1 MIIYIEDVFPILL
14 SFLGALVTYL
24 LLLSHKSN
32 KHVNVF
38 LIFILVFITLKSLF
52 LGLISDQTVIT
63 WLKPFSMIIVPSF
76 YLYFKSLINDEQI
89 SIGKSIPH
97 FLYPTLFSSLFL
109 FQTFYLVIPEEI
121 WMSIRELN
129 ILNYVFFYL
138 IITTHL
144 LHDFYLKRNQDLSK
158 ERHFNSLK
166 NWILPL
172 FILFVL
178 ISVTRVI
185 NVCFFAENNVG
196 AFSSVSV
203 IMRIVLIFTVLLKM
217 ITTPEI
223 IFGFPKLLERLA
235 QTSKE
240 AQLTNV
246 EIWNLAHPYVTNV
259 QDLKLTPIINT
270 KLEAY
275 AAEIEQFVHTHHS
288 FRDSKYTLKH
298 LATDINIPSSHLT
311 YVIKYHCK
319 LSFIELKNHYRI
331 IDSLHLIEND
341 YLRSHT
347 LDSLA
352 SKVGFVSYNSFYV
365 SFKKQIG
372 LSPKEYT
379 DSNDNL
385 IHSHPLFS
393 S

>member
-1 MIIYIEDVFPILL
+1 MIINIEDVFPILL

-166 NWILPL
+166 NWILPS

-319 LSFIELKNHYRI
+319 LSYIEIKNHYRI
-331 IDSLHLIEND
+331 LDSLHLIEND

>member
-1 MIIYIEDVFPILL
+1 MIIPVENIVSILL
-14 SFLGALVTYL
+14 GFLGLIVTSV
-24 LLLSHKSN
+24 LLLSYKSN
-32 KHVNVF
+32 KHVNIY
-38 LIFILVFITLKSLF
+38 LIIILISTSMKSF
-52 LGLISDQTVIT
+52 YGGFISDQTAII

-76 YLYFKSLINDEQI
+76 YLYFRSLINDEQI
-89 SIGKSIPH
+89 SVGKSIPH
-97 FLYPTLFSSLFL
+97 FLYPTLFSILFL
-109 FQTFYLVIPEEI
+109 VQTFYLIIPEEI
-121 WMSIRELN
+121 WISIRELN
-129 ILNYVFFYL
+129 ILNYIFFYL

-166 NWILPL
+166 NWILPS

-319 LSFIELKNHYRI
+319 LSYIEFKNHYRI
-331 IDSLHLIEND
+331 LDSLHLIEND

-352 SKVGFVSYNSFYV
+352 LKVGFVSYNSFYV

-379 DSNDNL
+379 NSNDNL